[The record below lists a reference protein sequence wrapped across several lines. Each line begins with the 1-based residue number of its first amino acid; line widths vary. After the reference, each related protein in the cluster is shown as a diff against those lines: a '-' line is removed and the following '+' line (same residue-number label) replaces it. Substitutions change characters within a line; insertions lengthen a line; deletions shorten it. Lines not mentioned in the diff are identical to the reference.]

1 MQKKLDKSFGIIPIR
16 RKNNE
21 WEIFLINQFSKI
33 GNNTYWVFPKGHV
46 EGEETPLETAKRELK
61 EETNMEATMIIDEP
75 TFELAYNFV
84 FDGVK
89 IEKTVTFFVGIIEV
103 DTYRLDLEEVKEAG
117 WFRLEEAGSRLDY
130 NDTKA
135 MFTEV
140 KKFLKNLHP

>member
-1 MQKKLDKSFGIIPIR
+1 
-16 RKNNE
+16 
-21 WEIFLINQFSKI
+21 
-33 GNNTYWVFPKGHV
+33 
-46 EGEETPLETAKRELK
+46 
-61 EETNMEATMIIDEP
+61 MEATMIIDEP